1 MAMNHKL
8 LVPAAVRLDQ
18 ARHKAKRAYG
28 RHRIVVSNG
37 TSDTYRENISRVDFS
52 DAPWRRKKV
61 TEVRP
66 GTCPCGCGSRSFHG
80 QI

>member
-1 MAMNHKL
+1 MMNHKL

-37 TSDTYRENISRVDFS
+37 TSDTYRENYDRIF
-52 DAPWRRKKV
+52 RKKR
-61 TEVRP
+61 RP
-66 GTCPCGCGSRSFHG
+66 DAEE
-80 QI
+80 